1 MSVFT
6 SLMGQHNEID
16 IRPSR
21 KCTQFPIS
29 SLQKTISRL
38 RISMLFGDDTLRS
51 LFATRMSRGLMTVVA
66 RSRFKIIQWRVY
78 CFQKRLYIERI
89 VLLFSIFFM
98 VDPKYLWFNGV
109 KNCQIVKI
117 SR

>member
-6 SLMGQHNEID
+6 TLMGQHNEID

-29 SLQKTISRL
+29 SLQKIILRL
-38 RISMLFGDDTLRS
+38 RISMLFRDDTLRS
-51 LFATRMSRGLMTVVA
+51 SFATRMLGGLVTVVA
-66 RSRFKIIQWRVY
+66 RSRFKIIQWLVY
-78 CFQKRLYIERI
+78 FFQKRLYMERM

-98 VDPKYLWFNGV
+98 VDPKYLWFNGA
-109 KNCQIVKI
+109 KNCHIVNI

>member
-6 SLMGQHNEID
+6 TLMGQHNEID

-29 SLQKTISRL
+29 SLQKTS
-38 RISMLFGDDTLRS
+38 ISMLFRDDTLRS
-51 LFATRMSRGLMTVVA
+51 SFATRMLGGLVTVVA
-66 RSRFKIIQWRVY
+66 RSRFKIIQWLVY
-78 CFQKRLYIERI
+78 CFQKRLYMERM

-98 VDPKYLWFNGV
+98 VDPKYLWFNGGKTV
-109 KNCQIVKI
+109 T
-117 SR
+117 